1 MLSSFISV
9 SQATFYTFLTV
20 LCGTVIWFLKQGNFN
35 DLLNAFTVTKDG
47 NHSVH
52 WIFASLYFVCCWMT
66 NGQWIAYSA
75 SILQLLHMLL
85 FCFLDM
91 WSSQIWGCSGIYI
104 TCASVSVSFHPRNSY
119 ILECKLSLGLRCCM
133 FTNMWAY
140 KHCWQLFV
148 DVQGVVEYL
157 IISNMDC
164 CSMSLSNMLCIG
176 SLNHFYCQISSF
188 APLLILSIMKWSLF
202 NVFQIDVV
210 SLRCKTLFDFV
221 LILILLNAMTSSVW
235 IDVNMAMLIF

>member
-1 MLSSFISV
+1 MALCKVSVFQIRRILELRILSSFISV

-52 WIFASLYFVCCWMT
+52 WIFVSLYFVCCWMT

-104 TCASVSVSFHPRNSY
+104 TCAPVSVTYHPRNSY
-119 ILECKLSLGLRCCM
+119 TLECKSSLGLWCCM
-133 FTNMWAY
+133 FTNMLAY
-140 KHCWQLFV
+140 KRLLA
-148 DVQGVVEYL
+148 VVCGCTRCYSVPNYIKHGLLQHVSEQHAMHRF
-157 IISNMDC
+157 IE
-164 CSMSLSNMLCIG
+164 
-176 SLNHFYCQISSF
+176 SF
-188 APLLILSIMKWSLF
+188 LLP
-202 NVFQIDVV
+202 D
-210 SLRCKTLFDFV
+210 
-221 LILILLNAMTSSVW
+221 
-235 IDVNMAMLIF
+235 